1 MAQRPP
7 RAPSAQRHT
16 GYSSEP
22 VTRQSHWSGGF
33 YTGANPEQNPEV
45 YAQRPH
51 GLGGFETNYGT
62 ASSKPRRIDT
72 AEGSSSHVGKGP
84 KGYKRTDERIRELI
98 CEALT
103 HDPRI
108 DARDVEVLVRDGELA
123 LTGSVSDRWVK
134 YAIEELAEQYVHAD
148 RIQNDLKV
156 RDRTSSIPW
165 SDAEWPIGS

>member
-7 RAPSAQRHT
+7 PAPSSQRHT
-16 GYSSEP
+16 DYSSERRP
-22 VTRQSHWSGGF
+22 RQSHWSEGF
-33 YTGANPEQNPEV
+33 NTGANPEQSPEV

-72 AEGSSSHVGKGP
+72 AEDSNHVGKGP
-84 KGYKRTDERIRELI
+84 KGYKRTDERIRELV

-103 HDPRI
+103 HDPHI
-108 DARDVEVLVRDGELA
+108 DAADIEVLVRDGELA
-123 LTGSVSDRWVK
+123 LTGTVSDRWVK
-134 YAIEELAEQYVHAD
+134 SAIEELAEQYVHAD
-148 RIQNDLKV
+148 RIRNDLKV